1 MMVRN
6 ELSEVW
12 RVAFGNSL
20 GRLQVCISHRIDDA
34 LKLRKSC
41 PGK

>member
-20 GRLQVCISHRIDDA
+20 GCLQVCISYRIDDA
-34 LKLRKSC
+34 LNLRKS
-41 PGK
+41 